1 MWKYLRNLWWNP
13 QSLWDLCWLAIKIG
27 LAMLGIMMGMVVL
40 VIFIPELK
48 GGILGDIAE
57 YFLVIAIIGG
67 SITTVS
73 ALRGIAMISQPEKAK
88 QKTVSL
94 FSDKEARIRL
104 KIEAEN
110 NAAEKERL
118 EQTILELRKE
128 YESFLSTNLRRKDG
142 TFVSDWRE
150 VLLVTRGRLLDEEDR
165 LLTRNVANMQ
175 SGILMAFLGV
185 AFPLSYLIYVFY
197 GIIFSAG
204 KESSNIDLSFTTYL
218 PIVSIVFIFE
228 VIAFFFLSLY
238 SSNERRIER
247 NKSDLTNIDLR
258 LTSGLML
265 YDEENKRNFAILA
278 KILAQEDSKFVLG
291 KNETTGGISTN
302 KLLETLLKITPTGGG

>member
-1 MWKYLRNLWWNP
+1 MWKYLRKLWWDEK
-13 QSLWDLCWLAIKIG
+13 SLEELHWLTLKIIIIIFVIFVGAAI
-27 LAMLGIMMGMVVL
+27 L
-40 VIFIPELK
+40 VSFIPELK
-48 GGILGDIAE
+48 GGIIKEITDFLFIISMIA
-57 YFLVIAIIGG
+57 A
-67 SITTVS
+67 SISCIT
-73 ALRGIAMISQPEKAK
+73 AFRGIAILSQPEKEK

-110 NAAEKERL
+110 NDDEKERL

-128 YESFLSTNLRRKDG
+128 YESFLSKNLRRKDG

-150 VLLVTRGRLLDEEDR
+150 VLLVTRGKLIDEEDR

-185 AFPLSYLIYVFY
+185 AFPLLYLIYVFY
-197 GIIFSAG
+197 EIIFSAG

-228 VIAFFFLSLY
+228 VIAFFFLNLY
-238 SSNERRIER
+238 ASNERRIER

-291 KNETTGGISTN
+291 KNESTGGISAN
-302 KLLETLLKITPTGGG
+302 KLLETLLKTAPTGGG